1 MTENNSCAI
10 AEILSTDVLN
20 MDMSITNKNCL
31 DLKTQPVLDGAH
43 PEDHSTN
50 IHIFREIVLSQ
61 QSHGL
66 QNIIAIWK
74 YLQFVF
80 HTLHF
85 SCLTSAMRVIAR
97 AIGNIEASCIWT
109 LHFRIFSCFD
119 LPFGLVVARLIG
131 GEICEL
137 HLAPCSFAVLHS
149 FCMFRPALGGWW
161 GEQLV
166 TRERPHSSG
175 REGEGEEGS
184 SRKSK
189 RFKGTGGPEVLW
201 RQLTLCGA
209 ASLPPIFGG
218 CSSDLSQ
225 EERWTIKDPQTFD
238 PSFQK
243 HKRFSIQVLLNIH
256 GCNRPSSR

>member
-1 MTENNSCAI
+1 
-10 AEILSTDVLN
+10 
-20 MDMSITNKNCL
+20 MSITNKNCL

-85 SCLTSAMRVIAR
+85 SCLTSAMWVIAR

-225 EERWTIKDPQTFD
+225 EERWAIKDPQTFD

-243 HKRFSIQVLLNIH
+243 HKRSSIQVLLNIH
-256 GCNRPSSR
+256 GCN

>member
-166 TRERPHSSG
+166 TRERPHSSRRERRERG
-175 REGEGEEGS
+175 RKAPRGKASGSKAREG
-184 SRKSK
+184 R
-189 RFKGTGGPEVLW
+189 RC
-201 RQLTLCGA
+201 CGA
-209 ASLPPIFGG
+209 NSHSVVPPPCRRSLEDAAQI
-218 CSSDLSQ
+218 
-225 EERWTIKDPQTFD
+225 
-238 PSFQK
+238 
-243 HKRFSIQVLLNIH
+243 
-256 GCNRPSSR
+256 